1 MWKYVLKFNGVLRTF
16 WEDSKLSLER
26 KGVIRMVCYAT
37 NHVVFPF
44 YMQKNK
50 KKHKETMLLDFPANV
65 VSHNS

>member
-37 NHVVFPF
+37 NHVVFPVHTHT
-44 YMQKNK
+44 
-50 KKHKETMLLDFPANV
+50 KKHEETMQLDFPANV
-65 VSHNS
+65 VSQNS